1 MKLNG
6 RRVVIA
12 VSFLVSALVSGSLPA
27 EAQEEEQVT
36 PIKPPARPLPDET
49 ASAGVTKYS
58 FIAYGDTRGRRDGIA
73 IQYEHSLIVDSMLA
87 QIKKHENTEYPIRFV
102 LQAGDAVAHGQ
113 NAKEWNVS
121 FVPLINRLTL
131 EGDVPYFL
139 APGNHDVSSATTADD
154 PKRQT
159 PLKNYFDAVAAV
171 IPPAGSPHRLSG
183 YPTYSF
189 GYGNTFVLG
198 FDANIAG
205 R

>member
-1 MKLNG
+1 
-6 RRVVIA
+6 
-12 VSFLVSALVSGSLPA
+12 P
-27 EAQEEEQVT
+27 
-36 PIKPPARPLPDET
+36 
-49 ASAGVTKYS
+49 
-58 FIAYGDTRGRRDGIA
+58 RDW
-73 IQYEHSLIVDSMLA
+73 SS
-87 QIKKHENTEYPIRFV
+87 
-102 LQAGDAVAHGQ
+102 
-113 NAKEWNVS
+113 
-121 FVPLINRLTL
+121 
-131 EGDVPYFL
+131 DVCSSDLYFL

-205 R
+205 DEKQFQWVKGQLQRLDRKRF

>member
-87 QIKKHENTEYPIRFV
+87 QVKRLQTTKYPVRFV
-102 LQAGDAVAHGQ
+102 LQSGDAVVNGQ
-113 NAKEWNVS
+113 DTQQWNIS
-121 FVPLINRLTL
+121 FVPVISRLTT
-131 EGDVPYFL
+131 EGGVPYFL
-139 APGNHDVSSATTADD
+139 VP
-154 PKRQT
+154 
-159 PLKNYFDAVAAV
+159 
-171 IPPAGSPHRLSG
+171 
-183 YPTYSF
+183 
-189 GYGNTFVLG
+189 
-198 FDANIAG
+198 
-205 R
+205 

>member
-87 QIKKHENTEYPIRFV
+87 QIKKLERASAEFER
-102 LQAGDAVAHGQ
+102 AVFFETDPFKPHRQ
-113 NAKEWNVS
+113 NAAATRGNFAGCAFCHEVKTAAKTYDINDWVS
-121 FVPLINRLTL
+121 IR
-131 EGDVPYFL
+131 
-139 APGNHDVSSATTADD
+139 
-154 PKRQT
+154 
-159 PLKNYFDAVAAV
+159 
-171 IPPAGSPHRLSG
+171 SG
-183 YPTYSF
+183 T
-189 GYGNTFVLG
+189 
-198 FDANIAG
+198 
-205 R
+205 

>member
-73 IQYEHSLIVDSMLA
+73 IQYEHSRSEE
-87 QIKKHENTEYPIRFV
+87 HTSE
-102 LQAGDAVAHGQ
+102 LQSLTNLVC
-113 NAKEWNVS
+113 
-121 FVPLINRLTL
+121 RLL
-131 EGDVPYFL
+131 
-139 APGNHDVSSATTADD
+139 
-154 PKRQT
+154 
-159 PLKNYFDAVAAV
+159 
-171 IPPAGSPHRLSG
+171 
-183 YPTYSF
+183 
-189 GYGNTFVLG
+189 
-198 FDANIAG
+198 
-205 R
+205 